1 VTQKPGVIE
10 DLRVRRTRKLL
21 QEAFIEL
28 TVEKGFAAL
37 TVRDITERAMV
48 NRSTFYRHYLDKY
61 DLLEQYMSEI
71 YELTED
77 RIGCAEKLEPTS
89 HEASSGPLNLLKHI
103 QQFANFYRVM
113 LGAEGDPHFVQRF
126 RQNTEKRF
134 RSFSAQAVTA
144 PEPDAPPLDLR
155 LSCLAY
161 AGVGAAI
168 WWLEQEQPCPPE
180 QLADWL
186 IQLSGAI
193 VGPSLK
199 PHRPSMASSAKRAE
213 SPKDV

>member
-1 VTQKPGVIE
+1 MQKLDGVE

-21 QEAFIEL
+21 QQAFIEL

-61 DLLEQYMSEI
+61 DLLEQYMNEI
-71 YELTED
+71 HELTED
-77 RIGCAEKLEPTS
+77 QTLLAEKLAPTS

-113 LGAEGDPHFVQRF
+113 LSAKGDPLFTQRF

-134 RSFSAQAVTA
+134 RSFFALAFTE
-144 PEPDAPPLDLR
+144 PEPNEPPIDLK
-155 LSCLAY
+155 LSCIAY
-161 AGVGAAI
+161 AGVGATV

-180 QLADWL
+180 QLAIWL
-186 IQLSGAI
+186 GQLSSAI
-193 VGPSLK
+193 AGPSLK
-199 PHRPSMASSAKRAE
+199 PKG
-213 SPKDV
+213 